1 MRYVMAVLL
10 LAGSVGAENLFVDLN
25 NSEGFTSIGEALR
38 RADEGDVVFVSEGVY
53 FENLEIDKNIS
64 LIGAG
69 AGVTSIFAQTGIAI
83 SVTGTDSTA
92 LIEGM
97 TITSKDAVGINV
109 EGGGI
114 TIRDCEFTNNTGA
127 VPVRLANT
135 ASVVRRNVFTD
146 NFGAIALVTD
156 LGSVVSNNIIKNNN
170 GGAVDPSYLGGNGVI
185 YVSSGLPET
194 IIANNII
201 KDNTKADGI
210 LCALGTPTIKNNTIV
225 GQVDAS
231 SANRAGWGAGAGIA
245 AAQSNPLITSNI
257 IVGNRVGIRGNGVPG
272 ITYNL
277 VADNVEA
284 DYNNYTSDLGEVD
297 DDPLFTDPRN
307 DDYTLQDGSPA
318 IDAGLPGALHFDPDG
333 TTNDIGAYGGPLA
346 AFWQLP
352 YVGPVIT
359 NLELSPTQVQQGGTV
374 TVRASA
380 TTVRDGE

>member
-1 MRYVMAVLL
+1 MRYLVAVLL
-10 LAGSVGAENLFVDLN
+10 LAGTVGAENLFVDLN

-53 FENLEIDKNIS
+53 FENLVIDKNVS

-83 SVTGTDSTA
+83 SITGTDTTA
-92 LIEGM
+92 LVEGL
-97 TITSKDAVGINV
+97 TITSKDNIGLQAVG
-109 EGGGI
+109 GGV
-114 TIRDCEFTNNTGA
+114 TVRDCEFTNNSAAPPLFLNGT
-127 VPVRLANT
+127 V
-135 ASVVRRNVFTD
+135 SVVRRNTFTD
-146 NFGAIALVTD
+146 NFGAITLWD
-156 LGSVVSNNIIKNNN
+156 DQGSVVSNNLIKNNN
-170 GGAVDPSYLGGNGVI
+170 GGTQDNNVLGGNG
-185 YVSSGLPET
+185 T
-194 IIANNII
+194 IFIRRGVPATVVANNIL
-201 KDNTKADGI
+201 KDNTKADAI
-210 LCALGTPTIKNNTIV
+210 FCWQGTPTIKNNTIV
-225 GQVDAS
+225 GHTDATALGS
-231 SANRAGWGAGAGIA
+231 GAWAAGTGITA
-245 AAQSNPLITSNI
+245 AASNPLITSNI
-257 IVGNRVGIRGNGVPG
+257 IVGNREGIRGNGVPG

-277 VADNVEA
+277 ITDNEA
-284 DYNNYTSDLGEVD
+284 SDYGPYSSDLGEVD
-297 DDPLFTDPRN
+297 DDPLFTAPRN

-380 TTVRDGE
+380 TTVRDAE